1 MNEIRMVIS
10 VTKGTKIF
18 RIKGSFV
25 MGSETQVFT
34 KEFRAIKEEDIY
46 EKLYSI
52 FGSKHGIKR
61 NQIKVDSI
69 EEISEDEV
77 VDPIVKAIL

>member
-1 MNEIRMVIS
+1 ML
-10 VTKGTKIF
+10 TKIY

-34 KEFRAIKEEDIY
+34 KEFRAVKEEDLY

-61 NQIKVDSI
+61 NQIKIDSI
-69 EEISEDEV
+69 EEIAEDEV

>member
-1 MNEIRMVIS
+1 MM
-10 VTKGTKIF
+10 TKIY
-18 RIKGSFV
+18 RIKGSFA

-34 KEFRAIKEEDIY
+34 KELKAIKEEDIY

-61 NQIKVDSI
+61 NQVKIDSI
-69 EEISEDEV
+69 EEITEDEIE
-77 VDPIVKAIL
+77 DPIVKAII

>member
-1 MNEIRMVIS
+1 MM
-10 VTKGTKIF
+10 TKIY
-18 RIKGSFV
+18 RVKGSFQ

-34 KEFRAIKEEDIY
+34 KELRAIKEEDIY

-61 NQIKVDSI
+61 NQIKIDSI

-77 VDPIVKAIL
+77 EDPIVQAIL

>member
-1 MNEIRMVIS
+1 M
-10 VTKGTKIF
+10 KTKIY

-34 KEFRAIKEEDIY
+34 KELKAIKEEDIY
-46 EKLYSI
+46 EKLYSV

-61 NQIKVDSI
+61 NQVNIESI
-69 EEISEDEV
+69 EEIAEDEV
-77 VDPIVKAIL
+77 LDPIVQAII